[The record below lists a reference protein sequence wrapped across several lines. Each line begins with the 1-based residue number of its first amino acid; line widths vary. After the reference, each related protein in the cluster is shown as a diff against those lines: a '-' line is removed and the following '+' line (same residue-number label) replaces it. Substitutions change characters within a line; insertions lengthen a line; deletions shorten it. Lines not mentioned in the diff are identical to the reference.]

1 MRPLKQKV
9 SVTLDED
16 IVKRVKELSEEQQ
29 RSFSQYINLYQFSF
43 NRAFEAFRANGKIE
57 YRIFYKPFNLIE
69 GLIFRRKFCRR
80 SRNFHAISLRP
91 YDGYAIIYN

>member
-16 IVKRVKELSEEQQ
+16 IVKREKELSEEATA
-29 RSFSQYINLYQFSF
+29 FFFAIYQFSF

>member
-16 IVKRVKELSEEQQ
+16 IVK
-29 RSFSQYINLYQFSF
+29 
-43 NRAFEAFRANGKIE
+43 RAFEAFRANGKIE

-69 GLIFRRKFCRR
+69 GLIFHRKFCRR

>member
-29 RSFSQYINLYQFSF
+29 RSFSAIYQFSF

-80 SRNFHAISLRP
+80 SRNFHAISFASL
-91 YDGYAIIYN
+91 

>member
-1 MRPLKQKV
+1 MIGGA
-9 SVTLDED
+9 TAFFFA
-16 IVKRVKELSEEQQ
+16 I
-29 RSFSQYINLYQFSF
+29 YQFSF

>member
-29 RSFSQYINLYQFSF
+29 RSFSQYINLVLTEHL
-43 NRAFEAFRANGKIE
+43 EAFRANGKIE

>member
-29 RSFSQYINLYQFSF
+29 RSFSSIYQFSF

-57 YRIFYKPFNLIE
+57 YRIFTSP
-69 GLIFRRKFCRR
+69 
-80 SRNFHAISLRP
+80 ST
-91 YDGYAIIYN
+91 